1 MKKSLLAM
9 LLAVIMVA
17 AVIFIAAPAT
27 KAETVEADITLSAD
41 TTETLVIDSDKVLN
55 LNGFNATV
63 SVNKG
68 VTLTIVDTKFM
79 EGNWNLDGTSAGTL
93 TVAEGSE
100 GTIKAWEQFGD
111 YKYLAVK
118 NGNTY
123 SAHPF
128 NIMLTNVGVNTHSSK
143 ITVGITVIADNVVA
157 NLIDAGEF
165 GLHNHTLELEKNRNH
180 PEYENRYAKHFA
192 KFNGKNGLQVYFDL
206 TNSLNKDVLDE
217 NRSNEFGA
225 YIKVNAGY
233 GDVIVDSK
241 ATTEIAPKAVLEKVN
256 EKASGY
262 TADQQDMMID
272 MCNTA
277 EYLKYYCCNFCGH
290 ITTEDNK
297 DATCEEAGY
306 TRTTYTCSCNKTDE
320 TIIPATGHTYVDGV
334 CSCGATNLV
343 ETTVTINIS
352 EYASANNWIN
362 SQKYSNFKLDDNI
375 TVSAS
380 TGGDNGKYYTNGNNW
395 RLYQSDK
402 GTVTISVAKGSI
414 VSIKITYTISNTGVL
429 TFNGINVPSGTKVDV
444 GAESITL
451 SVGNTGTAT
460 NGQARITTIEVTYLS
475 TPPCDHDYKIT
486 TETQATCTETGL
498 KVETCSKCNGTKETV
513 IEATGHDLGELVV
526 VKAATCT
533 ETGSGT
539 KTCSVCSATE
549 TVTIDATGHTTD
561 NGVCGNCN
569 ETIGGTTTPTYEN
582 KTYSYTFNAK
592 QYSANGKK
600 TLNSIDWTLA
610 GNGGYWGYDSTKGQ
624 QLGSGGSPYKSLTL
638 TSAVFTNVSKI
649 VINTSG
655 ASSITGTLTVT
666 VGGKQIGET
675 IKLTSTA
682 TSYTF
687 ESTELLSGEI
697 VLTYTQTSSKAI
709 YIKAITVYHQKE
721 VK

>member
-380 TGGDNGKYYTNGNNW
+380 TSGDNGKYYTSGNNW
-395 RLYQSDK
+395 RLYQSSN
-402 GTVTISVAKGSI
+402 GTVTFTAKDGKI
-414 VSIKITYTISNTGVL
+414 VSIIITYTSEKTGVL
-429 TFNGINVPSGTKVDV
+429 KLNDTQVDSGTKVDV
-444 GAESITL
+444 DAQSVTL

-486 TETQATCTETGL
+486 TETQATCTENGL
-498 KVETCSKCNGTKETV
+498 KVETCSKCESTKETV
-513 IEATGHDLGELVV
+513 IKAIGHTYVDG
-526 VKAATCT
+526 
-533 ETGSGT
+533 
-539 KTCSVCSATE
+539 VCGCGATE
-549 TVTIDATGHTTD
+549 NSGGEGEGGTTEPETLATFELGANGSAAHKDPSSKFSNGKSYTD
-561 NGVCGNCN
+561 NGYNL
-569 ETIGGTTTPTYEN
+569 
-582 KTYSYTFNAK
+582 TF
-592 QYSANGKK
+592 
-600 TLNSIDWTLA
+600 
-610 GNGGYWGYDSTKGQ
+610 
-624 QLGSGGSPYKSLTL
+624 
-638 TSAVFTNVSKI
+638 TSATNCYDGGNDAKGNSCMKMG
-649 VINTSG
+649 TSSAVG
-655 ASSITGTLTVT
+655 SFTVT
-666 VGGKQIGET
+666 VADNVTEVVIYVAQYKANTTKISVNGGDAQTITTASNNGE
-675 IKLTSTA
+675 
-682 TSYTF
+682 YT
-687 ESTELLSGEI
+687 
-697 VLTYTQTSSKAI
+697 
-709 YIKAITVYHQKE
+709 AITIDTSVNKTFTFATVSGGYRAMVNTIVFKG
-721 VK
+721 VTK